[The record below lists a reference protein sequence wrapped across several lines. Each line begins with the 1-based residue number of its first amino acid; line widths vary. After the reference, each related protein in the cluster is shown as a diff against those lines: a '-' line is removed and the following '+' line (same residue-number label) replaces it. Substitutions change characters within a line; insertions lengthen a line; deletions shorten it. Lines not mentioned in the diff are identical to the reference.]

1 MSSAI
6 ERRPIRFGMYGLAA
20 VLLGFE
26 LVVLWLVLHPSV
38 SDDYRAYYITQTTTC
53 LNQPVPGTYSFG
65 TVVSFLPEGR
75 EAAKPIRVCGW
86 EGPAGDGTHA
96 VGTSARLR
104 FDPPDRPAR
113 MALALEMIAVKKDG
127 VPTQRVEVLLN
138 GTVIGTVDV
147 DALAPRRFLVAVP
160 DAVAATPGPFEL
172 TLRFPDA
179 VQMGLTDPDSRRR
192 SIKLIAAGLVP
203 A

>member
-1 MSSAI
+1 LSSAMSM
-6 ERRPIRFGMYGLAA
+6 RPVRYGMYGLA
-20 VLLGFE
+20 VLLLGFE
-26 LVVLWLVLHPSV
+26 FVVLWLVLHPNV

-65 TVVSFLPEGR
+65 TVVSFRPDGR
-75 EAAKPIRVCGW
+75 EAAKPVRVCGW

-104 FDPPDRPAR
+104 FDPKERPNH
-113 MALALEMIAVKKDG
+113 MALTLEMIAITKDG
-127 VPTQRVEVLLN
+127 VPTQRVDVQLD
-138 GTVIGTVDV
+138 GTSIGTVEV
-147 DALAPRRFLVAVP
+147 DTLAAGHFVLPVP
-160 DAVAATPGPFEL
+160 DALVKQVGPYEV
-172 TLRFPDA
+172 TLGFPDA
-179 VQMGLTDPDSRRR
+179 VQMGPTDPDSRRR